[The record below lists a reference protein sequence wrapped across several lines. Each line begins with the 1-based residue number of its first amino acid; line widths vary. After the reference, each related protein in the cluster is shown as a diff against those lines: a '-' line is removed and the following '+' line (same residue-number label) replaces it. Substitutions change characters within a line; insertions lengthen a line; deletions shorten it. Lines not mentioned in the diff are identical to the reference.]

1 MVAIQACSHLSVQQ
15 VQSMKKE
22 YAKKREV
29 R

>member
-15 VQSMKKE
+15 VQIMKKD
-22 YAKKREV
+22 YAKKQEV